1 MLDSRI
7 ETFLTVCRVMNYTK
21 AAEKLHISQPAVSQH
36 IHWLEERY
44 SVPLFVY
51 EGRKLRLTEEGRLLH
66 NAASAMASDERALK
80 AQLQHNAKERFVFGA
95 TLTIGNF
102 VLPARIEQF
111 LRKCPL
117 AEITMR
123 VDNTESLLQAL
134 DAGTIDFAVLEG
146 YFRKSM
152 YAYEVYSNERFICV
166 CKADYRFVAE
176 PQTLNDLFSEQL
188 ILRESGSGSRE
199 ILERQLMEQNFSIQD
214 FHRLLQIGSIHAII
228 SLVCA
233 GSGITF
239 LYEAAVREELE
250 NSVLR
255 RIDLSDF
262 QVEHP
267 FTIVWR
273 KNSLFDA
280 EYRKQFSALLF
291 E

>member
-1 MLDSRI
+1 
-7 ETFLTVCRVMNYTK
+7 
-21 AAEKLHISQPAVSQH
+21 
-36 IHWLEERY
+36 
-44 SVPLFVY
+44 
-51 EGRKLRLTEEGRLLH
+51 
-66 NAASAMASDERALK
+66 
-80 AQLQHNAKERFVFGA
+80 
-95 TLTIGNF
+95 
-102 VLPARIEQF
+102 
-111 LRKCPL
+111 LRKSPQ

-134 DAGTIDFAVLEG
+134 DAGAIDFVVLEG

-166 CKADYRFVAE
+166 CKANYRFNQE
-176 PQTLNDLFSEQL
+176 PQQLKDLFSEQL

-214 FHRLLQIGSIHAII
+214 FDRLLQIGSIHAII

-233 GSGITF
+233 GCGITF
-239 LYEAAVREELE
+239 LYEAAVREELA
-250 NSVLR
+250 SGVLR
-255 RIDLSDF
+255 RIELSDF

>member
-21 AAEKLHISQPAVSQH
+21 AAEQLHISQPAVSQH
-36 IHWLEERY
+36 IHWLEDCY
-44 SVPLFVY
+44 STPLFVY
-51 EGRKLRLTEEGRLLH
+51 EGRKLRLTAEGHLLFH
-66 NAASAMASDERALK
+66 AASAMASDERALK

-102 VLPARIEQF
+102 VLPAKIKQY
-111 LRKCPL
+111 LQKYPQ

-123 VDNTESLLQAL
+123 VDNTESLLQSL

-166 CKADYRFVAE
+166 CKGDYHFSAE
-176 PQTLNDLFSEQL
+176 PQTIRDLFSEQL

-214 FHRLLQIGSIHAII
+214 FDRLLQIGSIHAII

-233 GSGITF
+233 GCGITF
-239 LYEAAVREELE
+239 LYEAAVRAELA
-250 NSVLR
+250 SGILR
-255 RIDLSDF
+255 RIELSDF
-262 QVEHP
+262 HVEHP

-273 KNSLFDA
+273 KDSLFNA
-280 EYRKQFSALLF
+280 EYRKQFSALLM

>member
-21 AAEKLHISQPAVSQH
+21 AAEELHISQPAVSQH

-44 SVPLFVY
+44 STPLFVY
-51 EGRKLRLTEEGRLLH
+51 EGRKLRLTAEGRLLY
-66 NAASAMASDERALK
+66 NAASTMASDERALK
-80 AQLQHNAKERFVFGA
+80 EQLQHIAKERFVFGA

-102 VLPARIEQF
+102 VLPARIEQY
-111 LRKCPL
+111 LRKCPQ

-134 DAGTIDFAVLEG
+134 DAGTIDFVVLEG
-146 YFRKSM
+146 YFRKSR
-152 YAYEVYSNERFICV
+152 YAYQVYSNERFICV
-166 CKADYRFVAE
+166 CKANYRFSSE
-176 PQTLNDLFSEQL
+176 PQTLRNLFSEQL

-214 FHRLLQIGSIHAII
+214 FDSLLQIGSIHAIK

-233 GSGITF
+233 GCGITF
-239 LYEAAVREELE
+239 LYEAAVREELA
-250 NSVLR
+250 NGILR
-255 RIDLSDF
+255 RIELSDF
-262 QVEHP
+262 QIEHP

-273 KNSLFDA
+273 KDSLFDA
-280 EYRKQFSALLF
+280 EYRKQFSALLLD
-291 E
+291 